1 MGLALVC
8 LLLPKWT
15 AFILMAVTLV
25 SILSFAGRAVI
36 VALVTPWFTEEEM
49 PTAQAYLGI
58 AAWLVA
64 IVGIYLPVLFYKNSG
79 YQLRCFMV

>member
-1 MGLALVC
+1 M
-8 LLLPKWT
+8 
-15 AFILMAVTLV
+15 

-49 PTAQAYLGI
+49 PTAQACLGI

-64 IVGIYLPVLFYKNSG
+64 IVGIYLPVLFYKTSG
-79 YQLRCFMV
+79 